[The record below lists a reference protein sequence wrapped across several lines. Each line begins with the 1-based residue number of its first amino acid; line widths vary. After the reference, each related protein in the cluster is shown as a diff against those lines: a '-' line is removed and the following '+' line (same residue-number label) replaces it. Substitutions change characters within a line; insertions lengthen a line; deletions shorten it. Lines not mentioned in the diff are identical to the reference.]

1 VPRVIA
7 IAGPPGA
14 GKSTLAAALV
24 RELGDASLLAM
35 DRYQQMTEAPIDEVA
50 RWAERG
56 ADYDELPV
64 PRLAEHLAALRRG
77 EAVTDPVSGVT
88 NLPGRCYIIFETHFG
103 RAHRATG
110 PLIDLLLWLDTPPDV
125 ALARNLRTF
134 IGPMLQLPVRAEALA
149 DGLGWIDDYLASYLR
164 VVAGLVRLQAER
176 VRPGADL
183 FVAADAGVSAVASEL
198 RRLIAQRSV

>member
-1 VPRVIA
+1 MPRVIA

-88 NLPGRCYIIFETHFG
+88 NVPGRYIIFETHVG
-103 RAHRATG
+103 RAHGATG

-176 VRPGADL
+176 VCPGADL